1 MQQFTEIKEGN
12 FICAKPSYSYV
23 SFSFLGF
30 LNVKGKSTVANLSL
44 LDRRIWNRIEM
55 VYDQYNL
62 NSIEGSWY
70 VTLQLDFGFKRNIVE
85 TF

>member
-1 MQQFTEIKEGN
+1 MCQTL
-12 FICAKPSYSYV
+12 SYSYA

-30 LNVKGKSTVANLSL
+30 LNVKGKSTVANISL

-62 NSIEGSWY
+62 SSIEVHILVDHGMLLY
-70 VTLQLDFGFKRNIVE
+70 NLILDSKE
-85 TF
+85 T

>member
-12 FICAKPSYSYV
+12 FICAKPSHSYV

-55 VYDQYNL
+55 VYYQYNL
-62 NSIEGSWY
+62 NSIEVDHGMLLYNLIS
-70 VTLQLDFGFKRNIVE
+70 DSKE
-85 TF
+85 T